1 MLIGLFIGICLTIA
15 ILFVKL
21 YKNITLFSFKTLAFG
36 VDFFIVFFYSIYFF
50 HPNVSVKLIEGK
62 LQYLLNAGIGIL
74 AILLYGLLILF
85 INDTFPM
92 ISNALNL
99 FIAFVGVSIA
109 APFFIGL
116 LTPVIQIFI
125 HGFIFNGDIV
135 LSQNHML
142 SLFIKYMIFGLI
154 TLPIW
159 RYRISKLEDI
169 WKN

>member
-1 MLIGLFIGICLTIA
+1 MLIGLFVGICLTIA

-36 VDFFIVFFYSIYFF
+36 VDFFVIFFYSIYFF
-50 HPNVSVKLIEGK
+50 HPNVSVKLVDGK
-62 LQYLLNAGIGIL
+62 MQYLLDVGVGIL
-74 AILLYGLLILF
+74 AILIYGLLILF

-99 FIAFVGVSIA
+99 FIAFVGVSMA
-109 APFFIGL
+109 VPFAIGL
-116 LTPVIQIFI
+116 LSPIVQIFI
-125 HGFIFNGDIV
+125 HDFTFNGDIV

-142 SLFIKYMIFGLI
+142 SLFLKYMIFGLI

-159 RYRISKLEDI
+159 RYRMSKLEEI
-169 WKN
+169 

>member
-1 MLIGLFIGICLTIA
+1 MLIGLFVGICLTIA

-36 VDFFIVFFYSIYFF
+36 VDFFVIFFYSIYFF
-50 HPNVSVKLIEGK
+50 HPNISVKLVDGK
-62 LQYLLNAGIGIL
+62 LQYLLNAGVGIL

-99 FIAFVGVSIA
+99 FMAFVGVSIA
-109 APFFIGL
+109 VPFAIGL
-116 LTPVIQIFI
+116 LSPVIQIFI
-125 HGFIFNGDIV
+125 HGFTFNGDIV

-142 SLFIKYMIFGLI
+142 SLFLKYMIFGLI
-154 TLPIW
+154 TLHVW
-159 RYRISKLEDI
+159 RYRMSKLEKI
-169 WKN
+169 

>member
-21 YKNITLFSFKTLAFG
+21 YKNINLFSFKTLAFG

-50 HPNVSVKLIEGK
+50 HPNVSVKLVEGK
-62 LQYLLNAGIGIL
+62 LQYLLNAGVGIL

-109 APFFIGL
+109 VPFAIEL

-169 WKN
+169 

>member
-50 HPNVSVKLIEGK
+50 HPNVSVKLVEGK

-74 AILLYGLLILF
+74 AILIYGLLILF

-109 APFFIGL
+109 VPFAIGL
-116 LTPVIQIFI
+116 LSPVIQIFI
-125 HGFIFNGDIV
+125 HGFTFNGDIV

-142 SLFIKYMIFGLI
+142 SLFLKYMIFGLI
-154 TLPIW
+154 ELPVW
-159 RYRISKLEDI
+159 RYKINKLEEV
-169 WKN
+169 

>member
-1 MLIGLFIGICLTIA
+1 MPIGLFIGICLTIA

-21 YKNITLFSFKTLAFG
+21 YKNITLFSFKTLAFE
-36 VDFFIVFFYSIYFF
+36 VDFFVIFFYSIYFF
-50 HPNVSVKLIEGK
+50 HPNVSVKLVDGK

-74 AILLYGLLILF
+74 AILMYGLLILF
-85 INDTFPM
+85 INDTFPV

-109 APFFIGL
+109 VPFAIGL
-116 LTPVIQIFI
+116 LSPVIQIFI
-125 HGFIFNGDIV
+125 HDFTFNGDII

-142 SLFIKYMIFGLI
+142 SLFLKYMIFGLI

-159 RYRISKLEDI
+159 RYRISKLEEI
-169 WKN
+169 

>member
-36 VDFFIVFFYSIYFF
+36 VDFFVIFFYSIYFF
-50 HPNVSVKLIEGK
+50 HPNVSVKLVDGK
-62 LQYLLNAGIGIL
+62 MQYLLDVGVWIL
-74 AILLYGLLILF
+74 AILIYGLLILF

-99 FIAFVGVSIA
+99 FIAFVGVSMA
-109 APFFIGL
+109 VPFAIGL
-116 LTPVIQIFI
+116 LSPIVQIFI
-125 HGFIFNGDIV
+125 HDFTFNGDIV

-142 SLFIKYMIFGLI
+142 SLFLKYMIFGLI

-159 RYRISKLEDI
+159 RYRMSKLEEF
-169 WKN
+169 

>member
-15 ILFVKL
+15 ILFIKL

-36 VDFFIVFFYSIYFF
+36 VDFFVIFFYSIYFF
-50 HPNVSVKLIEGK
+50 HPNVSVKLVDGK
-62 LQYLLNAGIGIL
+62 MQYLLDVGVGIL
-74 AILLYGLLILF
+74 AILIYGLLILF

-99 FIAFVGVSIA
+99 FIAFVGVSMA
-109 APFFIGL
+109 VPFAIGL
-116 LTPVIQIFI
+116 LSPIVQIFI
-125 HGFIFNGDIV
+125 HDFTFNGDIV

-142 SLFIKYMIFGLI
+142 SLFLKYMIFGLI

-159 RYRISKLEDI
+159 RYRMSKLEEF
-169 WKN
+169 